1 MDHGRSASRIRRAS
15 SKADGETSVVDFGA
29 YGYFLVSSVLA
40 SVQAKKKALEDEG
53 LFEEPSSTADSGDC
67 D

>member
-1 MDHGRSASRIRRAS
+1 M
-15 SKADGETSVVDFGA
+15 
-29 YGYFLVSSVLA
+29 GYFLVSSVLA
-40 SVQAKKKALEDEG
+40 GVQVKKKALEDES